1 MSYTFYIVDVFTR
14 DRLAGNPLAV
24 VMESDKL
31 ADALMLAIA
40 GEFGFSETVFLHAP
54 QDAKHLASM
63 KIFTPKMELPF
74 AGHPTIG
81 AAVVLGLKKR
91 VSAIRLEQ
99 QIGVVTA
106 VMEKINDRTGNA
118 VFNLPKLPERLGP
131 ARPAEELA
139 AALGL
144 EAGEIGFEGFE
155 PGVWSAGVPFTL
167 VPIAHAQVLSKIRI
181 QRRGWRDVFE
191 AGAGFVFVFAPGSA
205 AAGYHF
211 IARMFAPAAGLDEDP
226 GTGSA
231 VAAMAG
237 LVAKSG
243 AYGDGGHALV
253 VRQGVEMGRPSTIE
267 LQVRIDG
274 GKLVHAAI
282 GGDAVIL
289 AEGRLDPPV

>member
-31 ADALMLAIA
+31 ADALMQAIA
-40 GEFGFSETVFLHAP
+40 KEFGFSETVFLHAP

-63 KIFTPKMELPF
+63 KIFTPRMELPF

-91 VSAIRLEQ
+91 VAAIRLEQ

-106 VMEKINDRTGNA
+106 VMERINDRTGNA

-131 ARPAEELA
+131 ARSKAEVAGALA
-139 AALGL
+139 LQ
-144 EAGEIGFEGFE
+144 EHDIGFDGFE

-167 VPIAHAQVLSKIRI
+167 VPVNNAQLLSGIRI
-181 QRRGWRDVFE
+181 QRRGWRDIFE
-191 AGAGFVFVFAPGSA
+191 AGAGLAFVFAPGSA
-205 AAGYHF
+205 AGGYHY
-211 IARMFAPAAGLDEDP
+211 IARMFAPMAGIDEDP

-231 VAAMAG
+231 VAALAG
-237 LVAKSG
+237 MIGTSG
-243 AYGDGGHALV
+243 VYGDGGHALV
-253 VRQGVEMGRPSTIE
+253 VRQGVDMGRPSTIE
-267 LQVRIDG
+267 LQVRIAD

>member
-24 VMESDKL
+24 VMESDGL
-31 ADALMLAIA
+31 ADALMQAIA
-40 GEFGFSETVFLHAP
+40 AEFGFSETVFLHAP
-54 QDAKHLASM
+54 QDSKHLASM

-91 VSAIRLEQ
+91 VAAIRLEQ

-131 ARPAEELA
+131 ARPAAEVA

-144 EAGEIGFEGFE
+144 EAGDMGFEGFE

-167 VPIAHAQVLSKIRI
+167 VPIGQGQLLSRIRI

-191 AGAGFVFVFAPGSA
+191 AGAGFVFVFAPGSP
-205 AAGYHF
+205 AAGYHY

-231 VAAMAG
+231 VAALAG

-243 AYGDGGHALV
+243 VYGDGGHALV

-267 LQVRIDG
+267 LQIRIDG
-274 GKLVHAAI
+274 GALVHAAI